1 LHRLRWRDRPL
12 RSNRWLW
19 LWLWRVGRRLKST
32 SDEITLY
39 AVRGLVAFAAA
50 EAAFALIA
58 AVAMR
63 PTIVTIPVF
72 AARRIVPIET
82 VTAVTPKILPV
93 APVKALVIGA
103 IVTIAVVSLI
113 TALLMPRLAII
124 VAILMLE
131 VALLR
136 MRLLHRFTR
145 DETLATRLL
154 RLTEFIGLIVAKLVA
169 VAAFWPRQRMRPGSA
184 VAERIHPALSQL
196 LVVAQDDSI
205 IVFGMLQIVF
215 SKNWVTGRKRVA
227 R

>member
-1 LHRLRWRDRPL
+1 
-12 RSNRWLW
+12 
-19 LWLWRVGRRLKST
+19 LWLWRIGRRLKST
-32 SDEITLY
+32 SDEMITLG
-39 AVRGLVAFAAA
+39 AVRGLIAFAAA
-50 EAAFALIA
+50 EAAIALMTFA

-72 AARRIVPIET
+72 AARRTVPVET
-82 VTAVTPKILPV
+82 VTAVASKILPV
-93 APVKALVIGA
+93 APVESLVIGA

-113 TALLMPRLAII
+113 TAVLMPRLAII

-145 DETLATRLL
+145 DATLATRLL
-154 RLTEFIGLIVAKLVA
+154 RLTEFIGLIIAKLVA
-169 VAAFWPRQRMRPGSA
+169 VAAFWPRQRMRQGSA
-184 VAERIHPALSQL
+184 VAERIHPTLSQL
-196 LVVAQDDSI
+196 LAVAQDDSI